1 MEYSYP
7 LDLSWTPDE
16 MVAVV
21 DFLAAIEKSY
31 ESKIDTDELKQKY
44 DRFKQVCPGKAEEN
58 NIYKDFKKV
67 SGYDGYPV
75 IKKMKEQL
83 TAGKSQA
90 ISMEKL

>member
-7 LDLSWTPDE
+7 LDLDWTLDE

-21 DFLAAIEKSY
+21 DFLTAIEQSY
-31 ESKIDTDELKQKY
+31 ESKIEIDELKKKY
-44 DRFKQVCPGKAEEN
+44 DLFKQVCPGKAQEN

-75 IKKMKEQL
+75 IKKMREELGTQ
-83 TAGKSQA
+83 TQV
-90 ISMEKL
+90 ISMAK

>member
-21 DFLAAIEKSY
+21 DFLAAVEQSY
-31 ESKIDTDELKQKY
+31 ESRIDITELKEKY
-44 DRFKQVCPGKAEEN
+44 DRFKKVCPGKAQEN
-58 NIYKDFKKV
+58 NIYKDFRKA

-75 IKKMKEQL
+75 VKKMREELKTGAKQ
-83 TAGKSQA
+83 
-90 ISMEKL
+90 ISMTK